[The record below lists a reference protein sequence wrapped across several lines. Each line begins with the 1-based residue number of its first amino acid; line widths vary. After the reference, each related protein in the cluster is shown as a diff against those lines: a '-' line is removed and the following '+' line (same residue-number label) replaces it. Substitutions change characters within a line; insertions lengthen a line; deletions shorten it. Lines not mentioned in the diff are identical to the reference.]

1 MKQERLR
8 NIASFIN
15 GAAFKPEDWNDKG
28 LKIIRIQNLTNPNKP
43 YNKTLRKVDDK
54 YIVKKGDVLVSW
66 SATIDVFTWENDEEA
81 LLNQHIFKVI
91 FDFSKVEK
99 RYFIFALKQTIDE
112 LTKFAHG
119 STMKHV
125 VKKDFDNH
133 QIFLPSLQDQIRI
146 AEILTQAESLIVQ
159 RKESITLLDEL
170 LKSTFL
176 EMFGS
181 VLNNLKKF
189 NIVKIEDIST
199 AIKDGPHT
207 SPKYTEGGIPILSTR
222 NIRPGKVSFEDVKYV
237 SLETYTFL
245 TRNFKPSINDVIV
258 TKGGTTGFAKVVD
271 FDFPFCI
278 WVHLAIIR
286 PNIRINPIYLEHF
299 INSDYGYFQTQKYT
313 RGIANR
319 DLGLT
324 RIAKI
329 ELLLPPLALQNKFA
343 TIVEKVEV
351 LKSEYQASFTELE
364 NMYGVLSQKAFKGE
378 MKVNEYSNNE
388 KLGMVAEKK
397 AEY

>member
-1 MKQERLR
+1 MKLERLG
-8 NIASFIN
+8 NIATFIN
-15 GAAFKPEDWNDKG
+15 GAAFKPEDWNNEG
-28 LKIIRIQNLTNPNKP
+28 LKIIRIQNLTNPDKP

-54 YIVKKGDVLVSW
+54 YIVKNGDVLVSW
-66 SATIDVFTWENDEEA
+66 SATIDVFIWKEEEDA
-81 LLNQHIFKVI
+81 LLNQHIFKVV

-99 RYFIFALKQTIDE
+99 QYFIFALKQTIDE

-133 QIFLPSLQDQIRI
+133 KILLPTLQNQTRI
-146 AEILTQAESLIVQ
+146 AEILIQAKNLITQ
-159 RKESITLLDEL
+159 RKESIILLDEL

-181 VLNNLKKF
+181 VLNNIKKF
-189 NIVKIEDIST
+189 KVVKIEEIST

-207 SPKYTEGGIPILSTR
+207 SPQYVEEGIPILSTR
-222 NIRPGKVSFEDVKYV
+222 NIRPGKVLFDDVKYV
-237 SLETYTFL
+237 SSETYTFL
-245 TRNFKPSINDVIV
+245 TRNFKPSKNDVLV

-286 PNIRINPIYLEHF
+286 PNSKINPIYLEHF

-329 ELLLPPLALQNKFA
+329 ELLLPPLELQMQFA
-343 TIVEKVEV
+343 TLVKKVEV
-351 LKSEYQASFTELE
+351 LKNQYEASLKELE
-364 NMYGVLSQKAFKGE
+364 NMYGVLNQKAFKGE
-378 MKVNEYSNNE
+378 LNIK
-388 KLGMVAEKK
+388 
-397 AEY
+397 